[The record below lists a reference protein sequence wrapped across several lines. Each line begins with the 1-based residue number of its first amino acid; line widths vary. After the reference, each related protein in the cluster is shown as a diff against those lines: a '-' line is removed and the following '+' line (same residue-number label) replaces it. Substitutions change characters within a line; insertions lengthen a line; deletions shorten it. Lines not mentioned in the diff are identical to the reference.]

1 MLHLVR
7 IGNSQGIRIPK
18 AFIEEA
24 HLSGAEL
31 KFELVHNGLL
41 VRPIKKARDDWEQSI
56 KIQLS
61 KQSDYGVEDQEWLD
75 ATLTSDED
83 LEW

>member
-1 MLHLVR
+1 MPHLVK

-18 AFIEEA
+18 PYIEEA
-24 HLSGAEL
+24 NLSGTEL

-41 VRPIKKARDDWEQSI
+41 VRPITNPRHGWAKSIEEQ
-56 KIQLS
+56 LA
-61 KQSDYGVEDQEWLD
+61 KQKNSVEDSEWLD
-75 ATLTSDED
+75 ARLTSDED